1 MFSFFKKKQVSFN
14 NQLQTLKSFGIAL
27 KSEIVPNDLLEEFS
41 KQAFLEDP
49 YQLLLITMGGE
60 LFRDDEF
67 YIVSNNIWHLDTE
80 CIEDSGDYV
89 RIIER
94 LMKLSNIEIQN
105 IKDYVD
111 IEIEEAWISFE
122 FGSKI
127 VKWELKVDGNWI
139 DPEIFDKFI
148 QLIGNRS
155 NRNIVIATLGQDCLV
170 AYLSEEQLLNINR
183 LVKYK
188 FK

>member
-1 MFSFFKKKQVSFN
+1 M
-14 NQLQTLKSFGIAL
+14 
-27 KSEIVPNDLLEEFS
+27 KSEIAPNDLLEEFS
-41 KQAFLEDP
+41 EQAFLEDP

-80 CIEDSGDYV
+80 CIEDIGDYV

-94 LMKLSNIEIQN
+94 LMKLSNIDIRN

-111 IEIEEAWISFE
+111 LEIEAAWVSFE
-122 FGSKI
+122 FESKLI
-127 VKWELKVDGNWI
+127 KWELKVDGNWI

-155 NRNIVIATLGQDCLV
+155 NKKIVIAALGQNCLV
-170 AYLSEEQLLNINR
+170 AYLSEAQLLKINKF
-183 LVKYK
+183 VKYK